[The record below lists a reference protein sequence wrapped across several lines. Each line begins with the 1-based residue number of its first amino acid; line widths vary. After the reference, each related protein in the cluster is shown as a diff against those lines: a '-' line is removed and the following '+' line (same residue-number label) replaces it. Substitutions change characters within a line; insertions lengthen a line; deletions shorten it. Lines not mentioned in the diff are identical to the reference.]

1 MQSASSLVIAQIGV
15 KSNFL
20 MGTATAAAF
29 MRGDEEDSMRDDA
42 AFLLDFYD
50 TFKDFVA
57 SDVTDIALSSLAK
70 IEGRFGEPHA
80 HNLIP

>member
-1 MQSASSLVIAQIGV
+1 MEAYLKSIA
-15 KSNFL
+15 
-20 MGTATAAAF
+20 MAAAF
-29 MRGDEEDSMRDDA
+29 MRGDGEDTMRDDA

-70 IEGRFGEPHA
+70 IEGRFGRPPY
-80 HNLIP
+80 LILCSSDADCLETLEA